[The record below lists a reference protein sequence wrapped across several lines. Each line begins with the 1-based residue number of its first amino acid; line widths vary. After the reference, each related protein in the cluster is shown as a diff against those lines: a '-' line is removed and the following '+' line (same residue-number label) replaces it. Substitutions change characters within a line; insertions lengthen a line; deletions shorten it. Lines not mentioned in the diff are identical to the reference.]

1 MKNWIRFMNGSTT
14 ATKLQV
20 EVRVFATLRQFI
32 PELGVG
38 EAKTIQAEPGTTLAE
53 LRDHLGLPKEQVK
66 VIMRNNLHAYPDEEI
81 ADGDRIAYIPAVAG
95 G

>member
-1 MKNWIRFMNGSTT
+1 MK
-14 ATKLQV
+14 V
-20 EVRVFATLRQFI
+20 EVRIFATLRRYV

-38 EAKTIQAEPGTTLAE
+38 EPKVLDLPEGTTFKA
-53 LRDHLGLPKEQVK
+53 LRDQLELPPEEVR
-66 VIMRNNLHAYPDEEI
+66 VIMRNGRHVELDELI